1 MSILVDFLS
10 TIAALL
16 LTWFV
21 ALTGYQGVAW
31 LDGASDVAMT
41 EETDGSEE
49 VADESNIRLVINGEE
64 LYAEVHAG
72 ADTGSGGY
80 SYGLYLQNLTG
91 DPIRLEVVPENF
103 LVNGV
108 AMQPKGLEVELG
120 PNELR
125 ETERLEFGYTERIP
139 DAWAFENAP
148 VKGEI
153 RVTDKDGNFLDSYAF
168 QMG

>member
-1 MSILVDFLS
+1 MSVLVDFLS

-31 LDGASDVAMT
+31 LDGVSDTTMT
-41 EETDGSEE
+41 EEADGSEAVE
-49 VADESNIRLVINGEE
+49 DEADIRLVINGED

-72 ADTGSGGY
+72 SDTGNGGY

-91 DPIRLEVVPENF
+91 EPIKLEVEPDAF
-103 LVNGV
+103 TVNGV
-108 AMQPKGLEVELG
+108 ATKPKELSVELG
-120 PNELR
+120 ANELR
-125 ETERLEFGYTERIP
+125 ETERLEFGYTEQIP

-148 VKGEI
+148 VKGRI
-153 RVTDKDGNFLDSYAF
+153 RVTDKDGNFLDTYAF